1 MPGKQIDRGRARAAV
16 TTAKENPVIT
26 GIAVAPFVLGLGVVW
41 FVFSP
46 FAAVV
51 LGILLGIGGIVGG
64 KFLR

>member
-1 MPGKQIDRGRARAAV
+1 M